1 LIAAGGKLFLFDAG
15 ENAMRNLETNHVPL
29 AKLENIFITHWHS
42 DHFNGLGGVINH
54 TWVNGRTQPL
64 TVYGPPGVVPV
75 VKGLSMA
82 YALDASYRHTHFVPN
97 EQLAFAEA
105 KTIVIPQA
113 QESVRV
119 YEQNGVT
126 IDAYRVNH
134 FPVDPAYGYVL
145 RYQGKKI
152 FVSGDTRV
160 TDIYQDALQDA
171 DLVIHEALNTH
182 MIEKIAESMERQG
195 LNQKASDARKV
206 IEYHSDTLELAS
218 LAEKAKVKHLVL
230 THLIPA
236 PPNFIAKY
244 LFVRGMADRFNG
256 EITLGEDALEIDL

>member
-1 LIAAGGKLFLFDAG
+1 
-15 ENAMRNLETNHVPL
+15 
-29 AKLENIFITHWHS
+29 
-42 DHFNGLGGVINH
+42 
-54 TWVNGRTQPL
+54 
-64 TVYGPPGVVPV
+64 
-75 VKGLSMA
+75 
-82 YALDASYRHTHFVPN
+82 
-97 EQLAFAEA
+97 
-105 KTIVIPQA
+105 
-113 QESVRV
+113 
-119 YEQNGVT
+119 VT